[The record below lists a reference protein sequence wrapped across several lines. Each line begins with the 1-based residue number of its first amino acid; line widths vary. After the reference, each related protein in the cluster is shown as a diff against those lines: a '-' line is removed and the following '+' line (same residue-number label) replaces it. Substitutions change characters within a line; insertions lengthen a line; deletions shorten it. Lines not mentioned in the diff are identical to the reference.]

1 MTRNVLT
8 RYISLRETHPIEVEL
23 NHQFKMNGT
32 DRTMSKTITQTENAP
47 SEPKTVSSQESLP
60 EAAASVDKIRDIIFG
75 SQIKNYEA
83 RFVRLEENL
92 IREAADL
99 KDTMRKRFESI
110 ESFFKSESEAL
121 AVRLRTER
129 EERTSSISNLE
140 REMKDAQSAIS
151 KRLNDMDAMMSEGH
165 STLRKELMTES
176 RKLLEE
182 IGLRHDSV
190 RSLMETRVSELR
202 VQKTD
207 RALMSDL
214 FREMAAQLD
223 NDEISPANS

>member
-1 MTRNVLT
+1 M
-8 RYISLRETHPIEVEL
+8 S
-23 NHQFKMNGT
+23 
-32 DRTMSKTITQTENAP
+32 RTKNEAENAIAESQP
-47 SEPKTVSSQESLP
+47 ISSQINAP

-92 IREAADL
+92 TRETAEL
-99 KDTMRKRFESI
+99 KDTLRKRFESI

-121 AVRLRTER
+121 ALRLKAER
-129 EERTSSISNLE
+129 EERASLISTLE
-140 REMKDAQSAIS
+140 RDMKDAQSAFAR
-151 KRLNDMDAMMSEGH
+151 RLNDMDAAMSEGQ
-165 STLRKELMTES
+165 SALRKELMTES

-182 IGLRHDSV
+182 IGERHDSI
-190 RSLMETRVSELR
+190 RSLMESRVSELR
-202 VQKTD
+202 TQKTD

-223 NDEISPANS
+223 NDEISPSE